1 VKRPEVEKLDKI
13 LEKFAPPEN
22 CEYLVVP
29 KVNEELWYDLNK
41 FHRSN
46 DLAMQ
51 NIQKYLIGGVS
62 AVTSVLNAK
71 YLAFCNLF
79 LILFPFPI
87 FSRDCG
93 KLSPNNK
100 DERG

>member
-62 AVTSVLNAK
+62 AVTSVLNDVIGK
-71 YLAFCNLF
+71 I
-79 LILFPFPI
+79 ILLSTLKRGMKIYFMH
-87 FSRDCG
+87 SRCWVIV
-93 KLSPNNK
+93 L
-100 DERG
+100 